1 MRVANKAIYDSV
13 KYNLGS
19 ISEELNK
26 ANEIVTTGKRINN
39 LSDDPVGLT
48 QSLNIRS
55 TLASIEQ
62 MRRNISYGNSWLT
75 TSESALTSVQNIISD
90 TKGLCVQ
97 MANGTIGADQRSS
110 AAGTVQNM
118 LDEIVSLGNT
128 DVAGNYI
135 FAGSKTDTVPF
146 DQDEDGTCI
155 YNGDNNAF
163 AIKISKN
170 STVEIGSDGE
180 AVFGTVFNTLIDLK
194 DALQSND
201 VDGIQVAMGDLD
213 GHFEDISAKISDV
226 GSKMNRMEIKDNIL
240 QDLNF
245 SNTERL
251 SKIEDADIAEAIM
264 NLSAAELTYQAALAS
279 SSKVM
284 TLLTLVD
291 YLK

>member
-1 MRVANKAIYDSV
+1 MRVANKTIYDSV

-19 ISEELNK
+19 IYEELNK
-26 ANEIVTTGKRINN
+26 ANEIATTGKRINN

-55 TLASIEQ
+55 NLASIEQ
-62 MRRNISYGNSWLT
+62 MGRNISYGNSWLT
-75 TSESALTSVQNIISD
+75 ASESAMTSVQNIISD
-90 TKGLCVQ
+90 TKVLCIQ
-97 MANGTIGADQRSS
+97 MANATIGPEQRSW

-146 DQDEDGTCI
+146 DQDGT
-155 YNGDNNAF
+155 YNGDNNPF
-163 AIKISKN
+163 SIKISKN
-170 STVEIGSDGE
+170 STVEIGSDGQ
-180 AVFGTVFNTLIDLK
+180 AVFGNIFNTLFDLK
-194 DALQSND
+194 TALETND
-201 VDGIQVAMGDLD
+201 LGGIQDAMGNLD
-213 GHFEDISAKISDV
+213 GHFDDISAKISDV
-226 GSKMNRMEIKDNIL
+226 GSKMNRMEIKDRIY
-240 QDLNF
+240 QGLNF

-264 NLSAAELTYQAALAS
+264 NVKAAELTYQTALAS

-284 TLLTLVD
+284 TLTLMD

>member
-55 TLASIEQ
+55 TLSSIEQ
-62 MRRNISYGNSWLT
+62 MGRNISYGNSWLT
-75 TSESALTSVQNIISD
+75 VSENALTSVQNIIAD
-90 TKGLCVQ
+90 TKVLCIQ
-97 MANGTIGADQRSS
+97 MANATIGSDQRSS

-135 FAGSKTDTVPF
+135 FAGSKTDTIPF
-146 DQDEDGTCI
+146 DQDGT

-170 STVEIGSDGE
+170 STVEVGSDGG
-180 AVFGTVFNTLIDLK
+180 AVFGNIFNSLSDLK
-194 DALQSND
+194 TALETND
-201 VDGIQVAMGDLD
+201 LNGIQDAMGYLD
-213 GHFEDISAKISDV
+213 GHVEDMSAKISDI
-226 GSKMNRMEIKDNIL
+226 GSKMNRMEIKDKIY

-264 NLSAAELTYQAALAS
+264 NVSAAEFTYQAALAS
-279 SSKVM
+279 SSKLM
-284 TLLTLVD
+284 KLLTLVD

>member
-1 MRVANKAIYDSV
+1 MRVANKTIYDSV

-19 ISEELNK
+19 IYEELNK
-26 ANEIVTTGKRINN
+26 ANEIATTGKRINN

-55 TLASIEQ
+55 NLASIEQ
-62 MRRNISYGNSWLT
+62 MGRNISYGNSWLT
-75 TSESALTSVQNIISD
+75 ASESAMTSVQNIISD
-90 TKGLCVQ
+90 TKVLCIQ
-97 MANGTIGADQRSS
+97 MANATIGPEQRSW

-146 DQDEDGTCI
+146 DQDGT
-155 YNGDNNAF
+155 YNGDNNPF
-163 AIKISKN
+163 SIKISKN
-170 STVEIGSDGE
+170 STVEIGSDGQ
-180 AVFGTVFNTLIDLK
+180 AVFGNIFNTLFDLK
-194 DALQSND
+194 TALETND
-201 VDGIQVAMGDLD
+201 LGGVQDAMGNLD
-213 GHFEDISAKISDV
+213 GHFDDISAKISDV
-226 GSKMNRMEIKDNIL
+226 GSKMNRMEIKDRIY
-240 QDLNF
+240 QGLNF

-264 NLSAAELTYQAALAS
+264 NVKAAELTYQTALAS

-284 TLLTLVD
+284 TLTLVD

>member
-13 KYNLGS
+13 QYNLGS

-62 MRRNISYGNSWLT
+62 MGRNISFGNSWLT
-75 TSESALTSVQNIISD
+75 VSESALTSVQNIISD
-90 TKGLCVQ
+90 TKVLCIQ
-97 MANGTIGADQRSS
+97 MANATIGSDQRSS

-135 FAGSKTDTVPF
+135 FAGSKTDTIPF
-146 DQDEDGTCI
+146 DQDGT

-170 STVEIGSDGE
+170 STVEVGSDGG
-180 AVFGTVFNTLIDLK
+180 AVFGNIFNSSFPFWKPNYLTKRVFHIYHC
-194 DALQSND
+194 
-201 VDGIQVAMGDLD
+201 GIKLVYEKYFKQ
-213 GHFEDISAKISDV
+213 IS
-226 GSKMNRMEIKDNIL
+226 
-240 QDLNF
+240 
-245 SNTERL
+245 
-251 SKIEDADIAEAIM
+251 
-264 NLSAAELTYQAALAS
+264 
-279 SSKVM
+279 
-284 TLLTLVD
+284 
-291 YLK
+291 

>member
-19 ISEELNK
+19 IYEELNK
-26 ANEIVTTGKRINN
+26 ANEIATTGKRINN

-55 TLASIEQ
+55 NLASIEQ
-62 MRRNISYGNSWLT
+62 MGRNISYGNSWLT
-75 TSESALTSVQNIISD
+75 ASESAMTSVQNIISD
-90 TKGLCVQ
+90 TKVLCIQ
-97 MANGTIGADQRSS
+97 MANAAIGPQQRSW

-146 DQDEDGTCI
+146 DQDGT
-155 YNGDNNAF
+155 YNGDNNPF
-163 AIKISKN
+163 SIKISKN
-170 STVEIGSDGE
+170 STVEIGSDGQ
-180 AVFGTVFNTLIDLK
+180 AVFGNIFNTLFDLK
-194 DALQSND
+194 TALETND
-201 VDGIQVAMGDLD
+201 LGGIQDAMGNLD
-213 GHFEDISAKISDV
+213 GHFDDISAKISDV
-226 GSKMNRMEIKDNIL
+226 GSKMNRMEIKDRIY

-264 NLSAAELTYQAALAS
+264 NVKAAELTYQTALAS

-284 TLLTLVD
+284 TLTLVD

>member
-1 MRVANKAIYDSV
+1 MRVANKTIYDSV

-19 ISEELNK
+19 IYEELNK
-26 ANEIVTTGKRINN
+26 ANEIATTGKRINN

-55 TLASIEQ
+55 NLASIEQ
-62 MRRNISYGNSWLT
+62 MGRNISYGNSWLT
-75 TSESALTSVQNIISD
+75 ASESAMTSVQNIISD
-90 TKGLCVQ
+90 TKVLCIQ
-97 MANGTIGADQRSS
+97 MANATIGPEQRSL

-135 FAGSKTDTVPF
+135 FAGSKTDNVPF
-146 DQDEDGTCI
+146 DQDGT
-155 YNGDNNAF
+155 YNGDNNLF
-163 AIKISKN
+163 SIKISKN
-170 STVEIGSDGE
+170 STVEIGSDGQ
-180 AVFGTVFNTLIDLK
+180 AVFGNIFNTLFDLK
-194 DALQSND
+194 TALETND
-201 VDGIQVAMGDLD
+201 LGGIQDAMGNLD
-213 GHFEDISAKISDV
+213 GHFDDISAKISDV
-226 GSKMNRMEIKDNIL
+226 GSKMNRMEIKDRIY

-264 NLSAAELTYQAALAS
+264 NVKAAELTYQTALAS
-279 SSKVM
+279 SSRVM
-284 TLLTLVD
+284 TLTLMD

>member
-55 TLASIEQ
+55 TLSNIEQ
-62 MRRNISYGNSWLT
+62 MGRNISYGNSWLT
-75 TSESALTSVQNIISD
+75 VSESALTSVQNIIAD
-90 TKGLCVQ
+90 TKVLCIQ
-97 MANGTIGADQRSS
+97 MANATIGSDQRAS

-135 FAGSKTDTVPF
+135 FAGSKTDTIPF
-146 DQDEDGTCI
+146 DQDGT

-170 STVEIGSDGE
+170 STVEVGSDGG
-180 AVFGTVFNTLIDLK
+180 AVFGNIFNSLSDLK
-194 DALQSND
+194 TALETND
-201 VDGIQVAMGDLD
+201 LTGIQDAMGFLD
-213 GHFEDISAKISDV
+213 GHFEDMSAKISDI
-226 GSKMNRMEIKDNIL
+226 GSKMNRMEIKDKIY

-264 NLSAAELTYQAALAS
+264 NVSAAELTYQAALAS

-284 TLLTLVD
+284 KLLTLVD

>member
-13 KYNLGS
+13 QYNLGS

-62 MRRNISYGNSWLT
+62 MGRNISYGNSWLT

-90 TKGLCVQ
+90 TKVLCIQ
-97 MANGTIGADQRSS
+97 MANATIGSDQRSS

-135 FAGSKTDTVPF
+135 FAGSKTDTIPF
-146 DQDEDGTCI
+146 DQYGN
-155 YNGDNNAF
+155 YSGDNNAF

-170 STVEIGSDGE
+170 STVEVGSDGE

-201 VDGIQVAMGDLD
+201 VGGIQVAMGDLD

-279 SSKVM
+279 SAKVM
-284 TLLTLVD
+284 SLMTLVD
-291 YLK
+291 YL